1 MSNTN
6 QTKHTV
12 PSQRGDQKRPNETG
26 SINVQAFLRIFDPN
40 SKKTIVEKRG

>member
-1 MSNTN
+1 MSNLDQSK
-6 QTKHTV
+6 QTM
-12 PSQRGDQKRPNETG
+12 PQQSGNQKRPNETG